1 MTDIAGAPSSST
13 MLRWTTLILIAANMA
28 FVAVYSSL
36 GESPTFA
43 EVVAEYRNALVPAAF
58 AKAIGAAMLIA
69 FLFFYV
75 AALWPSRHRSR
86 VYDRLVIPLAL
97 ASVLASGWI
106 VAFRHAQVGLCAA
119 LIAASVALGGVM
131 FVRVASASPSR
142 HSHWLRVPFSLYF
155 GAMSIALLATLAQWS
170 TASGLLEG
178 AAVAPDDM
186 ATVLLC
192 IAAAMGG
199 FVALRYSDFVYPA
212 VIASSLGAMF
222 VAQRAN
228 YPDIAADALTVCIGM
243 LVVVGLAAV
252 ALANQPRRL
261 PGGKESRR
269 MTRISRREPD
279 DWGYAIEGNSSI
291 MRL

>member
-1 MTDIAGAPSSST
+1 
-13 MLRWTTLILIAANMA
+13 MA
-28 FVAVYSSL
+28 FIAVYSSL
-36 GESPTFA
+36 GGSPTIA
-43 EVVAEYRNALVPAAF
+43 EVVAEYGNTFVPAAF
-58 AKAIGAAMLIA
+58 AKAIGVAMLIA

-86 VYDRLVIPLAL
+86 VYDRLAIPLAL
-97 ASVLASGWI
+97 ASMLASGWI
-106 VAFRHAQVGLCAA
+106 VAFRHAEIGLSAA

-170 TASGLLEG
+170 TASSLLKG
-178 AAVAPDDM
+178 AAVAPDDV
-186 ATVLLC
+186 ATVLLSV
-192 IAAAMGG
+192 AAAMGG

-212 VIASSLGAMF
+212 VIASSVGAMF

-261 PGGKESRR
+261 PGGRESRR
-269 MTRISRREPD
+269 MTRISRRKPD
-279 DWGYAIEGNSSI
+279 DWGYAIEANSSI